1 MRIRSKLLAIVL
13 SATAAALLLA
23 GAVLLV
29 WDQRRVRKELLE
41 DLGSTAALVAE
52 NSTAALTFED
62 EAVARENLQTLGS
75 QPHVVAGCLYE
86 TAGGPFATY
95 FRGEREPSL
104 CPPEGAPIRP
114 RFRDGVAEL
123 AVPVMLEDDRI
134 GYLYLRSD
142 LRTLRQRQLVQI
154 WTLAAVLGVALGG
167 GFLLSLPLQRLV
179 ERPIRELADTAQ
191 AITRR
196 GDYSI
201 RAQPHTTDEVGDLV
215 AAFNQMLA
223 EIEASDASLRDAK
236 ADLEAANT
244 DLRHEVEERERA
256 EQEKA
261 RLLEREREAR
271 RESEAANRL
280 KDEFLATLSHELRT
294 PLNAILGWV
303 ALLQAGKTDP
313 ATLERATSVIE
324 RNARSQ
330 AQLVDDLLDVSRV
343 IAGKLSLDLHRVDLR
358 AVLDAVADTMRP
370 AAEAKRIR
378 VEFDVEE
385 DLPRFRADP
394 ARLQQMIWN
403 LASNAVKFTP
413 EGRGVC
419 IRARRVGDR
428 IEIEV
433 EDEGIGISP
442 DFLPHVFERF
452 RQQDSSTTRSYGGL
466 GLGLA
471 IVRHLAELHG
481 GEVSAES
488 AGLDRGAIFRLSLPL
503 QPVEEGDVPEEATLD
518 ESDLGGLRVLLV
530 EDEPDARDLYRVGL
544 EESGAR
550 VVAVGTVAQ
559 ALLAFDERPP
569 DVLVS
574 DIGLPGSDGYSLIR
588 EIRHRSAAAGGA
600 VPAIALTA
608 YASDGDRRRA
618 RDAGFQVHVSK
629 PIGVTELVRE
639 VRNLVERGGRDA
651 GGGDAA
657 G

>member
-41 DLGSTAALVAE
+41 DLHSTAALLAE
-52 NSTAALTFED
+52 NSTAVLAFED
-62 EAVARENLQTLGS
+62 DVTAPTILASLQS
-75 QPHVVAGCLYE
+75 QPHVLAGCLYQSE
-86 TAGGPFATY
+86 KGLFATY
-95 FRGEREPSL
+95 FRDGSSERF
-104 CPPEGAPIRP
+104 CPDDGATLRP
-114 RFRDGVAEL
+114 RFRDRTAEVS
-123 AVPVMLEDDRI
+123 VPVTLEDERL
-134 GYLYLRSD
+134 GFLYLRSD
-142 LRTLRQRQLVQI
+142 LSTLRRRQLVQI
-154 WTLAAVLGVALGG
+154 WTLSAVLGVALGG

-179 ERPIRELADTAQ
+179 ARPIRELADTAQ
-191 AITRR
+191 AITRH

-201 RAQPHTTDEVGDLV
+201 RAQPHTKDEVGDLV

-236 ADLEAANT
+236 TDLEAANT

-313 ATLERATSVIE
+313 ETLDRATSVIE

-343 IAGKLSLDLHRVDLR
+343 IAGKLSLDLHRVDLP
-358 AVLDAVADTMRP
+358 AVLEAVADTMRP

-378 VEFDVEE
+378 VQFDVAE

-419 IRARRVGDR
+419 IRARRAGER

-433 EDEGIGISP
+433 EDEGIGIAS

-488 AGLDRGAIFRLSLPL
+488 AGLDRGSIFRLSLPL
-503 QPVEEGDVPEEATLD
+503 HPAEEGDAPEEPKLD
-518 ESDLGGLRVLLV
+518 ASDLGGLRVLLV

-544 EESGAR
+544 QESGAH
-550 VVAVGTVAQ
+550 VVAVGTAAQ
-559 ALLAFDERPP
+559 ALRAFDERPP

-608 YASDGDRRRA
+608 YAADGDRRRA

-639 VRNLVERGGRDA
+639 VRHLVERGGRETAEEDA
-651 GGGDAA
+651 GG
-657 G
+657 